1 MSAEFEKNVYR
12 KFNDF
17 DNKLETFEK
26 NVYRKFDSID
36 KNFKE
41 LKQDTYK
48 KFDSIDK
55 KFENIDRK
63 FDSIDKKFESI
74 DRKFDSIDKKFES
87 IDEFQKEAN
96 NKFDKIF
103 HVLDVIRESQILVEH
118 QVMVKIPALFDGY
131 AMHQQKQE
139 ILENNINSLDRK
151 VEDHDIRLSILEQQS
166 V

>member
-12 KFNDF
+12 KFDDF
-17 DNKLETFEK
+17 DKKFE
-26 NVYRKFDSID
+26 SID
-36 KNFKE
+36 KKFENIDKKFENIDNKFE
-41 LKQDTYK
+41 NIDK

-55 KFENIDRK
+55 KFK
-63 FDSIDKKFESI
+63 SIDK
-74 DRKFDSIDKKFES
+74 RFDDIDK
-87 IDEFQKEAN
+87 FQKEAN
-96 NKFDKIF
+96 EKFDNIDKFQKEANEKFDKIF
-103 HVLDVIRESQILVEH
+103 HILDVIRESQILVEH

-139 ILENNINSLDRK
+139 ILENNINSLNRK